1 MAGRT
6 NIGDVRLRS
15 YSSAF
20 SRRGFQDILRFG
32 DFGHLDWL
40 YHSERFTAETIT
52 YLDYL
57 QKLYRSLAKG
67 YRCEY
72 VFKNEIIHHLI
83 QQYGSRRSVIF
94 NEFRIGSSVADLA
107 FFNGESRAFEI
118 KTEFDSDKRLH
129 KQLQDYCRLFDKCY
143 LVIPEEEYDHYAT
156 VVEGGIGIILLSFRN
171 GRVSLETKRK
181 AELNHSLDVDLLM
194 SCCRTREY
202 ESFIRHRFGSLP
214 DVPVREQYSACCEL
228 LRSLPSEELKR
239 FFLTSVKRR
248 RSDLRELR
256 PLPKCL
262 RQMALS
268 LNLGEKESAI
278 LIEKLNCVIC

>member
-1 MAGRT
+1 MEGKN
-6 NIGDVRLRS
+6 NIGDLRLRS

-20 SRRGFQDILRFG
+20 SRRTFQDIIRYD

-40 YHSERFTAETIT
+40 YHSERNSAENIT
-52 YLDYL
+52 YLNYL
-57 QKLYRSLAKG
+57 QQMYRSLARS

-72 VFKNEIIHHLI
+72 VYKNEVIHHLI
-83 QQYGSRRSVIF
+83 QLYGTRSSVIF
-94 NEFRIGSSVADLA
+94 NEFRVGSSVADLA

-171 GRVSLETKRK
+171 GRVSLETKRE

-228 LRSLPSEELKR
+228 LRSLPSEELKQ

>member
-6 NIGDVRLRS
+6 NIEDVRLRS

-20 SRRGFQDILRFG
+20 SRRGFQDILRFD

-40 YHSERFTAETIT
+40 YHSERSTLENIT

-57 QKLYRSLAKG
+57 QKMYRSLAKG

-83 QQYGSRRSVIF
+83 QQYGSRSSVIF
-94 NEFRIGSSVADLA
+94 NEFRVGSSVADLA

-118 KTEFDSDKRLH
+118 KTEFDSEKRLH
-129 KQLQDYCRLFDKCY
+129 KQMQDYCRLFDRCY
-143 LVIPEEEYDHYAT
+143 LVIPEEEYDHYAAA
-156 VVEGGIGIILLSFRN
+156 VGDGIGIILLSFRN
-171 GRVSLETKRK
+171 GRVSLETKRE
-181 AELNHSLDVDLLM
+181 AELNTSVDVDLLM

-202 ESFIRHRFGSLP
+202 ESFIMQRFGSLP
-214 DVPVREQYSACCEL
+214 DVPIRDQYFACYEL

-239 FFLTSVKRR
+239 FFLASVKRR

-262 RQMALS
+262 RQMFLS
-268 LNLGEKESAI
+268 LNLGKKESAT

>member
-1 MAGRT
+1 MEGKN
-6 NIGDVRLRS
+6 NIGNLRLRS

-20 SRRGFQDILRFG
+20 SRRTFQDIIRFD

-40 YHSERFTAETIT
+40 YHSERGSAEKIT
-52 YLDYL
+52 YLNYL
-57 QKLYRSLAKG
+57 QQMYRCLARG

-72 VFKNEIIHHLI
+72 VYKNEVIHHLI
-83 QQYGSRRSVIF
+83 QLYGTRSSVIF
-94 NEFRIGSSVADLA
+94 NEFRVGSSVADLA

-129 KQLQDYCRLFDKCY
+129 KQLQDYCRLFDRCY
-143 LVIPEEEYDHYAT
+143 LVIPEEEYDHYAV
-156 VVEGGIGIILLSFRN
+156 VVEDGTGIILLSFRN
-171 GRVSLETKRK
+171 GRISLETKRE
-181 AELNHSLDVDLLM
+181 AELNPSLDVDLLM
-194 SCCRTREY
+194 SCCHTREY

-214 DVPVREQYSACCEL
+214 DVPVREQYFACCEL

-239 FFLTSVKRR
+239 FFITSVKRR

-268 LNLGEKESAI
+268 LNLGEKESAT